1 MEKYKTDY
9 YHSLNDYGIILFR
22 NRLISFTN
30 IEIFILSNR
39 YIFFQSINQ

>member
-9 YHSLNDYGIILFR
+9 YHSLNDYGIISFR
-22 NRLISFTN
+22 NRLISSTN

-39 YIFFQSINQ
+39 FFQLINQ